1 MRLQNRQRLFGV
13 NLRECQHE
21 RPARNGFCVRK
32 KNAAQF
38 FTGQYLSCLGGL
50 FYTPSFYGWGLQMND
65 REELRRLIDMIEKAS
80 SSDSVEQAVDDIKT
94 FANTASFLANKLDT
108 RLKSGKVK
116 AKKRPKSRMGGA
128 IASMPIPK
136 PRAPKSPT
144 TPSAP
149 TSSRNISGMPQA
161 TSIST
166 SQADFDRLKPQG
178 SQSPIA
184 PL

>member
-1 MRLQNRQRLFGV
+1 MV
-13 NLRECQHE
+13 
-21 RPARNGFCVRK
+21 
-32 KNAAQF
+32 F
-38 FTGQYLSCLGGL
+38 FTPPVFADGA
-50 FYTPSFYGWGLQMND
+50 YTMND

-80 SSDSVEQAVDDIKT
+80 GSGSVEQAAGDIKVFT
-94 FANTASFLANKLDT
+94 NTASFLANKLDT
-108 RLKSGKVK
+108 HLKSGKVK
-116 AKKRPKSRMGGA
+116 AKKKPKSRMGGA

-136 PRAPKSPT
+136 PRARKSPT
-144 TPSAP
+144 TPPASTP
-149 TSSRNISGMPQA
+149 SSNISGMPQA

>member
-1 MRLQNRQRLFGV
+1 M
-13 NLRECQHE
+13 
-21 RPARNGFCVRK
+21 
-32 KNAAQF
+32 
-38 FTGQYLSCLGGL
+38 S
-50 FYTPSFYGWGLQMND
+50 D
-65 REELRRLIDMIEKAS
+65 RDELRRLIDVIEKS
-80 SSDSVEQAVDDIKT
+80 SGTGSAEQAVDDIKT

-108 RLKSGKVK
+108 HLKSGKVK
-116 AKKRPKSRMGGA
+116 AKKKPKSRMGGA

-136 PRAPKSPT
+136 PRAAKSPT
-144 TPSAP
+144 TPPAP

-184 PL
+184 PS

>member
-1 MRLQNRQRLFGV
+1 
-13 NLRECQHE
+13 
-21 RPARNGFCVRK
+21 
-32 KNAAQF
+32 
-38 FTGQYLSCLGGL
+38 
-50 FYTPSFYGWGLQMND
+50 MND

-136 PRAPKSPT
+136 PRAAKSPT
-144 TPSAP
+144 TPPAP

-184 PL
+184 PLYTYGGLLRV

>member
-1 MRLQNRQRLFGV
+1 
-13 NLRECQHE
+13 
-21 RPARNGFCVRK
+21 
-32 KNAAQF
+32 
-38 FTGQYLSCLGGL
+38 
-50 FYTPSFYGWGLQMND
+50 MND

-80 SSDSVEQAVDDIKT
+80 GSGSVEQAVDDIKIFT
-94 FANTASFLANKLDT
+94 NTASFLANKLDT

-116 AKKRPKSRMGGA
+116 AKKKPKSRMGGA

-144 TPSAP
+144 TPPAP
-149 TSSRNISGMPQA
+149 TSSSSSSSNVSGMPQA

>member
-1 MRLQNRQRLFGV
+1 
-13 NLRECQHE
+13 
-21 RPARNGFCVRK
+21 
-32 KNAAQF
+32 
-38 FTGQYLSCLGGL
+38 
-50 FYTPSFYGWGLQMND
+50 MND

-80 SSDSVEQAVDDIKT
+80 GSGSVEQAVDDIKT

-116 AKKRPKSRMGGA
+116 AKKKPKSRMGGA

-166 SQADFDRLKPQG
+166 SQADFDRLKPQKPVG
-178 SQSPIA
+178 AISNY
-184 PL
+184 